1 MRSGNRLT
9 TDNPYQSNN
18 VTLSPR
24 EDDCRPSK
32 RALWLAYFWA
42 PAVAPLSFVGLL
54 FVVGIVATWIGVEI
68 NPASF
73 LVLPVVALTI
83 GLAACYLV
91 AGIIGMPIAFYL
103 RRAHALNG
111 YTIHGAAFCW
121 AVLFSAACAAV
132 VMHGKWNDFLL
143 VFGYFGAGVA
153 PPVLLSATAFWWLLR
168 RFARMETQD

>member
-1 MRSGNRLT
+1 MT
-9 TDNPYQSNN
+9 TDNPYQSTNAA
-18 VTLSPR
+18 LPPR
-24 EDDCRPSK
+24 EDDRRPSK
-32 RALWLAYFWA
+32 RALWRAYLWA

-54 FVVGIVATWIGVEI
+54 FIVGIIATWMGVEI

-83 GLAACYLV
+83 GVVACYLV
-91 AGIIGMPIAFYL
+91 AGMIGMPIAFFL

-111 YTIHGAAFCW
+111 CTIHGAAFCW
-121 AVLFSAACAAV
+121 AVLLSAACAV
-132 VMHGKWNDFLL
+132 VVTHGKWNEFPL